1 MIVEYVVIILAS
13 IAFLAILAFVL
24 ELNIKKLKSIGE
36 NKELDELTNSF
47 PENIDI
53 CKSILKML
61 GNEEVKVTEE
71 KDSKTSLYVVVTN
84 SITIANIRNSYTR
97 IQTIAHECVHS
108 IQSKKMLWFNFIYTN
123 IYMLYFLIASV
134 LTAFKVIAVPYIF
147 LGVLIIMGMIQYFI
161 RSQLEME
168 AMIKARYVAKDYLEE
183 NNISSTADIER
194 IVKEYDRLN
203 SMGIKLVN
211 FDILARNFVKVII
224 YCVICVIF

>member
-1 MIVEYVVIILAS
+1 MEYIVIILAS

-47 PENIDI
+47 PENIDV

-61 GNEEVKVTEE
+61 GNEEVKVSEE
-71 KDSKTSLYVVVTN
+71 KESKTSLYVVVNN

-123 IYMLYFLIASV
+123 IYMLYFLIVSL
-134 LTAFKVIAVPYIF
+134 LTVFKVINAPYIF
-147 LGVLIIMGMIQYFI
+147 LAVLIIMGMVQYFI
-161 RSQLEME
+161 RSGLETE
-168 AMIKARYVAKDYLEE
+168 AMLKARYVAKGYLEQ
-183 NNISSTADIER
+183 NNICSNEDIGR
-194 IVKEYDRLN
+194 IVKEYDKLN
-203 SMGIKLVN
+203 NMGIKFVN
-211 FDILARNFVKVII
+211 FDILARNFIKVII
-224 YCVICVIF
+224 YCAVCAIF

>member
-1 MIVEYVVIILAS
+1 MEYIITIIAS
-13 IAFLAILAFVL
+13 IAFLVILAFVL

-47 PENIDI
+47 PENIDV

-61 GNEEVKVTEE
+61 GNENVKVTEE
-71 KDSKTSLYVVVTN
+71 KDSKASLYVVMSN

-123 IYMLYFLIASV
+123 IYMLYFLIVSL
-134 LTAFKVIAVPYIF
+134 LTAFKVINAPYIF
-147 LGVLIIMGMIQYFI
+147 LAILIIMGTVQYFI
-161 RSQLEME
+161 RSGLETE
-168 AMIKARYVAKDYLEE
+168 AMLKARYVAKDYLEQ
-183 NNISSTADIER
+183 NNICLAADIER

-211 FDILARNFVKVII
+211 FDILARNFIKVII
-224 YCVICVIF
+224 YCVVCAIF

>member
-1 MIVEYVVIILAS
+1 MEYMIIILAS

-24 ELNIKKLKSIGE
+24 ELNIKKLKAIGE

-61 GNEEVKVTEE
+61 ENENVKVTEE
-71 KDSKTSLYVVVTN
+71 KESKTSLYVIVNN

-108 IQSKKMLWFNFIYTN
+108 IQSKSMLWFNFIYTN
-123 IYMLYFLIASV
+123 IYMLYFLIISV
-134 LTAFKVIAVPYIF
+134 LTVFKVINNPNIF
-147 LGVLIIMGMIQYFI
+147 LTILIMMGMLQYFI
-161 RSQLEME
+161 RSSLETE
-168 AMIKARYVAKDYLEE
+168 AMIKARYVAKDYLEQ
-183 NNISSTADIER
+183 NDICSNVDIER
-194 IVKEYDRLN
+194 IVKQYDRLN
-203 SMGIKLVN
+203 NTGIKFVN

-224 YCVICVIF
+224 YCVICIIF

>member
-1 MIVEYVVIILAS
+1 MEYIVIILAS

-47 PENIDI
+47 PENTDV

-61 GNEEVKVTEE
+61 GNEDVKVTEE
-71 KDSKTSLYVVVTN
+71 KESKTSLYVVLTN

-108 IQSKKMLWFNFIYTN
+108 VQSKKMLWFNFIYTN
-123 IYMLYFLIASV
+123 IYMLYFLTILV
-134 LTAFKVIAVPYIF
+134 LSAFKVITAPYIF
-147 LGVLIIMGMIQYFI
+147 LDVLIIMGMIQYFI
-161 RSQLEME
+161 RSQLETE

-183 NNISSTADIER
+183 NNICSNEDGQKI
-194 IVKEYDRLN
+194 IKEYDRLN
-203 SMGIKLVN
+203 NIGIKLVN
-211 FDILARNFVKVII
+211 FDILARNFVKIII
-224 YCVICVIF
+224 YCAVCIIF

>member
-1 MIVEYVVIILAS
+1 MEYIIIILAS
-13 IAFLAILAFVL
+13 IAFLVILAFVL

-47 PENIDI
+47 PENIDV

-71 KDSKTSLYVVVTN
+71 KESKTSLYVVVNN

-123 IYMLYFLIASV
+123 IYMLYFLIVSL
-134 LTAFKVIAVPYIF
+134 LTVFKVVNAPYIF
-147 LGVLIIMGMIQYFI
+147 LAVLIIMGMVQYFI
-161 RSQLEME
+161 RSGLETE
-168 AMIKARYVAKDYLEE
+168 AMLKARYVAKDYLEQ
-183 NNISSTADIER
+183 NKICSSDDIER
-194 IVKEYDRLN
+194 IVKQYDMLN
-203 SMGIKLVN
+203 SIGVKFVN
-211 FDILARNFVKVII
+211 FDILARNFIKVII
-224 YCVICVIF
+224 YCAVCAIF

>member
-1 MIVEYVVIILAS
+1 MEYIIIILAS
-13 IAFLAILAFVL
+13 IAFLVILAFVL

-47 PENIDI
+47 PENIDV

-61 GNEEVKVTEE
+61 GNENVKVTEE
-71 KDSKTSLYVVVTN
+71 KDSKASLYVVMSN

-108 IQSKKMLWFNFIYTN
+108 TQSKKMLWFNFIYTN
-123 IYMLYFLIASV
+123 IYMLYFLIVSL
-134 LTAFKVIAVPYIF
+134 LTAFKVINAPYIF
-147 LGVLIIMGMIQYFI
+147 LVVLIIMGMIQYFI
-161 RSQLEME
+161 RSGLETE
-168 AMIKARYVAKDYLEE
+168 AMLKARYVAKDYLEE
-183 NNISSTADIER
+183 NKICMAADIER

-211 FDILARNFVKVII
+211 FDILARNFIKVII
-224 YCVICVIF
+224 YCAVCAIF

>member
-1 MIVEYVVIILAS
+1 MEYIIIILAS
-13 IAFLAILAFVL
+13 IAFLVILAFVL

-47 PENIDI
+47 PENIDV

-71 KDSKTSLYVVVTN
+71 KESKTSLYVVVNN

-123 IYMLYFLIASV
+123 IYMLYFLIVSL
-134 LTAFKVIAVPYIF
+134 LTAFKVINAPYIF
-147 LGVLIIMGMIQYFI
+147 LVVLIIMGMIQYFI
-161 RSQLEME
+161 RSGLETE
-168 AMIKARYVAKDYLEE
+168 AMLKARYVAKDYLEE
-183 NNISSTADIER
+183 NKICMAADIER

-203 SMGIKLVN
+203 SIGIKLVN
-211 FDILARNFVKVII
+211 FDILARNFIKVII
-224 YCVICVIF
+224 YCAVCAIF

>member
-1 MIVEYVVIILAS
+1 MEYIIIILAS

-47 PENIDI
+47 PENIDV

-61 GNEEVKVTEE
+61 GNENVKVIEE
-71 KDSKTSLYVVVTN
+71 KDSKTSLYVVVNN
-84 SITIANIRNSYTR
+84 SITIANIRSSYTR

-123 IYMLYFLIASV
+123 IYMLYFFIVSL
-134 LTAFKVIAVPYIF
+134 LTVFKVINTPYIF
-147 LGVLIIMGMIQYFI
+147 LTILIIMGMIQYFI
-161 RSQLEME
+161 RSGLETE
-168 AMIKARYVAKDYLEE
+168 AMIKARYVAKDYLEQNDICSSE
-183 NNISSTADIER
+183 NIKR

-203 SMGIKLVN
+203 NMGIKLVN
-211 FDILARNFVKVII
+211 FDILARNFVKIII
-224 YCVICVIF
+224 YCVVCIVFC